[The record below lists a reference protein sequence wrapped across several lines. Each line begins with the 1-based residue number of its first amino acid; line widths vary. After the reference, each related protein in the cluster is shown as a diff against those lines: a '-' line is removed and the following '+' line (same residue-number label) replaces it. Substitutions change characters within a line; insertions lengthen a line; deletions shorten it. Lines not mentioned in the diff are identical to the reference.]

1 MAPNKENTMLM
12 IPVPLLARFFVVTG
26 FLLGASAAPAQLSQI
41 APPERWVRPQLV
53 LPSRAES
60 PVVLQSVRQRV
71 EVSGRFA
78 LTEIEMTFY
87 NPNRRILEGE
97 LRFPLLDRQSV

>member
-12 IPVPLLARFFVVTG
+12 IPFPLLARFFVVAG
-26 FLLGASAAPAQLSQI
+26 FLLSASAALAQLSPFP
-41 APPERWVRPQLV
+41 APERWVRPQLMI
-53 LPSRAES
+53 PSRAES

-71 EVSGRFA
+71 EVSGRLAF
-78 LTEIEMTFY
+78 TEIEMTFY

-97 LRFPLLDRQSV
+97 LRF